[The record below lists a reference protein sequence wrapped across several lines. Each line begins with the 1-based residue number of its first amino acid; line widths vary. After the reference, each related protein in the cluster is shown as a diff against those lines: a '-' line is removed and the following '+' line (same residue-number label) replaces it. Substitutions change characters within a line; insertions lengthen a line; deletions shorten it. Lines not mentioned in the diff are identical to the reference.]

1 MTIRIHINKKS
12 PLCYLYFPILYICG
26 LNTFFKPLNQVWR
39 APTITESD
47 PSSGILNDVSLGE
60 EKTLSCQADALPTA
74 DIIWLDSQ
82 VYIH

>member
-1 MTIRIHINKKS
+1 MLSLFSHII
-12 PLCYLYFPILYICG
+12 YLVCIL
-26 LNTFFKPLNQVWR
+26 FFKPLNQVWR